1 MTPPVIYLIV
11 CGAGPAADI
20 PTFLNLANQAGWTV
34 CVTATPQGA
43 ELMDVAQVSNLVDYP
58 VRLAYEKPSP
68 PWPPADLVLVV
79 PATINSVNKFAAGI
93 VDSVAL
99 ALLTELFGVDLPVVI
114 APNVNPAL
122 ARHPSYRESIEQLRQ
137 WAVHV
142 LFDPSAP
149 PPTWMVSWR
158 TILNT
163 CSLLL
168 GQPELARH
176 PTPEPH

>member
-1 MTPPVIYLIV
+1 LSSPVVYLIV

-20 PTFLNLANQAGWTV
+20 PTFLSLANQAGWTV

-43 ELMDVAQVSNLVDYP
+43 ELLDVAQVSDLVEYP
-58 VRLAYEKPSP
+58 LRLDYEKPSP
-68 PWPPADLVLVV
+68 PWPPADLVLVA

-93 VDSVAL
+93 ADSVAL
-99 ALLTELFGVDLPVVI
+99 GLLTELFGVDLPVVI

-122 ARHPSYRESIEQLRQ
+122 ARHPRFRKSIEEFRA
-137 WAVHV
+137 WGVHV

-149 PPTWMVSWR
+149 PPTWMTSWR
-158 TILNT
+158 TILDN

-168 GQPELARH
+168 AHPELARK
-176 PTPEPH
+176 PTP

>member
-1 MTPPVIYLIV
+1 LSPPVVYLIV

-34 CVTATPQGA
+34 CVTATPHGA
-43 ELMDVAQVSNLVDYP
+43 ELMDVAQVSNLVEYP
-58 VRLAYEKPSP
+58 VRLDYEKPLP
-68 PWPPADLVLVV
+68 PWPPPDIVLVA

-93 VDSVAL
+93 ADSVAL
-99 ALLTELFGVDLPVVI
+99 GLLTELFGVDLPVVI

-122 ARHPSYRESIEQLRQ
+122 ARHPRFRKSIEELRA
-137 WAVHV
+137 WGVHI

-149 PPTWMVSWR
+149 PPTWMASWR
-158 TILNT
+158 TILDT

-168 GQPELARH
+168 AHPELARK
-176 PTPEPH
+176 PAP